1 MSLSHRSIM
10 ITFQRQF
17 VNFRLL
23 LNVCSLRLLSDSLN
37 CPLRLLCKSSFMLED
52 SLLRLCGDILNCG
65 GQPWRSAGLS
75 QRRRFVPQKGLY
87 MSPIDRWNGRGGR
100 LSRKHLRRRRNRSRH
115 RGGLL
120 SLLGG
125 SSRGHGGL
133 GGRGMITGRRSRPLP
148 RRTGLGRETTFGGT
162 WGSRSGRCPSSG
174 CRGSIAGR
182 LTGRLWPDG
191 MLLGLFDRPR
201 RFRRTA
207 RRGGCA
213 VTPSA
218 ATPWTI

>member
-1 MSLSHRSIM
+1 
-10 ITFQRQF
+10 
-17 VNFRLL
+17 
-23 LNVCSLRLLSDSLN
+23 
-37 CPLRLLCKSSFMLED
+37 
-52 SLLRLCGDILNCG
+52 
-65 GQPWRSAGLS
+65 
-75 QRRRFVPQKGLY
+75 

-115 RGGLL
+115 RGRLL

-133 GGRGMITGRRSRPLP
+133 GGRGMITGRRSRPLS
-148 RRTGLGRETTFGGT
+148 RRTGLGRGTTVGGT
-162 WGSRSGRCPSSG
+162 WGSCSGRRPTGG
-174 CRGSIAGR
+174 CRGSIASR

-191 MLLGLFDRPR
+191 VLLGRFDRPR

-218 ATPWTI
+218 ATPWTIRSQRICGRRGGTRRASRRISSSARVHGHDDVGHCWGGSRHGRRRRSTAGAIGGGGM